1 MNKLLIGLL
10 IVAAGAGAYL
20 LLKKNNSHHIK
31 AVEETAILGKWKI
44 SAHETND
51 SSGLSARYDFLDNGK
66 LLVFEN
72 DSTMVADTIPYHW
85 QKDHVL
91 VINDVKG
98 DSTGKEFTILK
109 LNADSLTI
117 QDRSTDT
124 LTFLRMK

>member
-1 MNKLLIGLL
+1 MNKLFIGLL

-20 LLKKNNSHHIK
+20 LLKKSNSHHIK
-31 AVEETAILGKWKI
+31 TVEETAILGRWKI
-44 SAHETND
+44 SPHETND
-51 SSGLSARYDFLDNGK
+51 SSGVSARYDFLDNGK

-72 DSTMVADTIPYHW
+72 DSTKVADTIHYHW

-124 LTFLRMK
+124 LTFLRIK